1 MKSRKE
7 ASMKKVNYISLL
19 WLVVVLAS
27 MSSFAWGQSTQGSI
41 LGNVTDP
48 SGAFVPGAQIEARN
62 EANNFVRKTISNEQG
77 FYIIER
83 LEPGLYSLSLELV
96 GFKKIVRNGLQLVTT
111 GTVRMDFLLEV
122 SQAAEQVTMQE
133 AITPVIETETG
144 QIGQVFDR
152 NMNVH
157 NAVSGTS
164 QFSLI

>member
-62 EANNFVRKTISNEQG
+62 EANNFVRKTTSNEQG
-77 FYIIER
+77 FYLIER
-83 LEPGLYSLSLELV
+83 LEPGPYSLTLELG
-96 GFKKIVRNGLQLVTT
+96 GFKKIIRNGLQLVTN
-111 GTVRMDFLLEV
+111 GTVRMEFKLEV
-122 SQAAEQVTMQE
+122 SQTNEQETVQE
-133 AITPVIETETG
+133 ASTPVIQPENG
-144 QIGQVFDR
+144 QISMVFDR
-152 NMNVH
+152 TMN
-157 NAVSGTS
+157 
-164 QFSLI
+164 